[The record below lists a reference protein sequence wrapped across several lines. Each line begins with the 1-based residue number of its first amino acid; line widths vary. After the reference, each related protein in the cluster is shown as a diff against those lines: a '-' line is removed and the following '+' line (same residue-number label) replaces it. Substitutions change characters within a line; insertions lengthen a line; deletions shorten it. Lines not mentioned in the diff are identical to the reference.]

1 MPKEK
6 IYDVASMY
14 DLEVGWEPGKYV
26 QVGIESHDG
35 RSLAEHLSAGG
46 QSPAD
51 FTGLWGT
58 YDREGL
64 NRLIRALRR
73 ARDSAFGRDE

>member
-6 IYDVASMY
+6 IYDLV
-14 DLEVGWEPGKYV
+14 DLFDVQVIWDEHSV
-26 QVGIESHDG
+26 QVGIETHDG
-35 RSLAEHLSAGG
+35 RSLAEHLTGG
-46 QSPAD
+46 GETPAD

-58 YDREGL
+58 YDRTGV

-73 ARDSAFGRDE
+73 ARDSAFGADA